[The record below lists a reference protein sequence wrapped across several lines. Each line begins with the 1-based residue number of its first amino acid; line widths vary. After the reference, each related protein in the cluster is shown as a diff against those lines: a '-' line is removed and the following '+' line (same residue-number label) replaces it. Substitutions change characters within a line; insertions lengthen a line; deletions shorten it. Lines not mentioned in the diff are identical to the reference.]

1 VIQQATSAQPLWVAD
16 ISLWEIA
23 MLYTLDR
30 ITLDRSL
37 QAWVEAATAPSLVQG
52 VGISPAMAVA
62 VMVLTR

>member
-1 VIQQATSAQPLWVAD
+1 VAD

-30 ITLDRSL
+30 ITLDCPL

-52 VGISPAMAVA
+52 VGISPAMVVA
-62 VMVLTR
+62 VTVLTR